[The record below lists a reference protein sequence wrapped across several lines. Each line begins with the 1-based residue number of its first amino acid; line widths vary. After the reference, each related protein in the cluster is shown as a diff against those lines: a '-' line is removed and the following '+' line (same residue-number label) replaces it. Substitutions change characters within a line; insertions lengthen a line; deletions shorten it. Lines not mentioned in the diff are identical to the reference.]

1 MKCKNTIAMVLAGAM
16 LLPSNAFAADLSQYK
31 DFPNDWSAKS
41 LEQAID
47 NGLLNG
53 SNGMIDAKGLLTR
66 AQMAAIVSRSFGA
79 AKTASL
85 DDYRDV
91 LPSAWY
97 YSDMAKAVKM
107 GAFQGAN
114 GLLNPDATITR
125 EEAFTVLARA
135 FALEGGGSA
144 TLKDFV
150 DGGTVS
156 SWASE
161 SVAALVAGGY
171 VNGANGMLNLKN
183 NITRAEFAKVI
194 TGMAASYVGAEGVS
208 SKTVEG
214 NVIVRESG
222 ASLSGMTI
230 NGDLIIADSADKVS
244 LDNVKVTGRIVI
256 RGGADAVGIKNTTAG
271 KGVLVSS
278 PNGAAAISVSGGS
291 VGTVTAK
298 SDLSLS
304 GSVSNVAVTD
314 KATLTVE
321 KNASVG
327 TVTVSAA
334 GSKVTGDGKVTNVQA
349 NANNVTVTSK
359 GAKVTAGSGVSGVK
373 AGDKAVESGKSET
386 VGTASSSGGSSSGGG
401 SSSSRSD
408 YSYVL
413 MNIPYGEFYKAELN
427 ENAAAVDA
435 VSSATKNKTRIGT
448 LAGGSYHVN
457 PDGSDITGVTYPVR
471 VKTSDLSGLKKVTD
485 SDSVSITVNKK
496 GKDETSTYT
505 GKEALFESASYSY
518 YALSSTPSYYKE
530 ATLTDGKWSFGKAT
544 GAASEDTATIAK
556 FKTSG
561 HHADYEMKVE
571 SDKITKGQKVYA
583 VVVTDT
589 DGNSYGL
596 RHVAEIWHAI
606 ELGFNADSP
615 IAGKTIKTITYYT
628 DDGVIELNL
637 NEALYV
643 PAQAATAKVAEADF
657 SAGET
662 AVTLSKDLPSDFD
675 AKYSVTVA
683 DKESDFFRYEN
694 GKITWDKNGEAPS
707 GTYQLT
713 ITDQGGKYA
722 PITAQINLN
731 VYAYAAVPYDE
742 YWKSE
747 GVYLSGSDWKAS
759 SDEVDRDDNKG
770 HQEHDK
776 GAFDAVSRATTN
788 HGLHRGSFQQSVVVH
803 GTKDGETYDYHPLAW
818 NDGNNFV
825 DADGNTYNRNEIGIT
840 SYDITGIK
848 YVPVKVSA
856 SDFADFST
864 KYTVTKNGKT
874 LQGGY
879 SEQNLSAYT
888 AVAAVDKDTNGLKE
902 VTKKGDSFSFGAR
915 KTGSGSGIQGE
926 ELKTANEGIHAAAKE
941 YSGNFGEM
949 LRVDLDNTKDG
960 TKYYGDLGSH
970 MQTVVWKYYGSGN
983 EVLATYGTKFAADDW
998 MHKSMGI
1005 QLGLTD
1011 SLRAKLPE
1019 GTDGTG
1025 KWTITVY
1032 ALGYSDTTYTVNVT
1046 ADNLPQ
1052 KVDAMTDEQKT
1063 QLTALKDAAKEL
1075 LDNKSADEYKS
1086 VAEAQWAAL
1095 TEHYN
1100 EAVTM
1105 LAKADAT
1112 SAEAEELLG
1121 ELPGL
1126 IAPIKLAPVTETYT
1140 ALFPVLNDKKYDD
1153 YWLEQVAQ
1161 KMGKSKTDDTVKKT
1175 TDYLKNVCSGKIYGE
1190 EAEKQY
1196 NKSDMFQFDC
1206 EFINGVDTIQ
1216 FDGNTIKGTQDG
1228 KDVFSHQYNYIG
1240 EVTVGEGDMSF
1251 TGDLYKT
1258 NDKDAGEFTYFI
1270 MRDDTPDTTQHI
1282 EFRYGSDLE
1291 ALKGYVT
1298 GKYAY
1303 WLAAGIPVNSEDDF
1317 VKKCIK
1323 LFVDEN
1329 VEEQEATDAPE
1340 VSKMELTKDMFDTY
1354 YLMSFDGTDLTA
1366 LDAYLN
1372 KITEITINDTVCS
1385 YFSGYT
1391 LQVGTNG
1398 KDTIKFKES
1407 NFTADG
1413 TYNIVIKAE
1422 GYKDLTYTYTKG
1434 NGGNTEPD
1442 TPVTETKHITG
1453 TISPED
1459 DNTDGIEEAY
1469 DFSFDIKLQDGTIL
1483 EIFNDTTNAGG
1494 NDTYWKK
1501 ATTKGN
1507 PKKNQAGMFTQLLNK
1522 KASDINEYDTV
1533 SGATVSSNAIKNAVK
1548 AALGAND

>member
-16 LLPSNAFAADLSQYK
+16 LLPSNAFAADLSQYR

-47 NGLLNG
+47 DGLLNG

-66 AQMAAIVSRSFGA
+66 AQMAAIVSRAFGA

-97 YSDMAKAVKM
+97 YSDMGKAVKM

-114 GLLNPDATITR
+114 GLLNPDAPITR

-208 SKTVEG
+208 GKTVEG
-214 NVIVRESG
+214 NMVVRESG

-256 RGGADAVGIKNTTAG
+256 RGGADAVSIKNTTAG

-583 VVVTDT
+583 VVLTDT
-589 DGNSYGL
+589 DGNTYGL
-596 RHVAEIWHAI
+596 HHVTEIWRAT
-606 ELGFNADSP
+606 ELGFESDS
-615 IAGKTIKTITYYT
+615 ALVGKTISAVTYYT
-628 DDGVIELNL
+628 DDGVIKLKLAEKLYVPHIAKDAKAEVAKFDADAKETTLTLSGFPEDFAQNVKVPDGMSYADGKIKFGSAL
-637 NEALYV
+637 PGSYTVTVSDAKGKYADVTASFTVSTSKAAAKYDASSVALKKADSAEDADFTNFLKNITSVKVGDKKYAATDKDAVTIIKRDGAIDEDAKSNNEALFADGKEKTLTV
-643 PAQAATAKVAEADF
+643 SAAGYPDLTF
-657 SAGET
+657 SYT
-662 AVTLSKDLPSDFD
+662 P
-675 AKYSVTVA
+675 
-683 DKESDFFRYEN
+683 
-694 GKITWDKNGEAPS
+694 
-707 GTYQLT
+707 TYT
-713 ITDQGGKYA
+713 
-722 PITAQINLN
+722 
-731 VYAYAAVPYDE
+731 YAYAAVPYDE
-742 YWKSE
+742 YWQSE
-747 GVYLSGSDWKAS
+747 GVYL
-759 SDEVDRDDNKG
+759 NKG
-770 HQEHDK
+770 SEWDAGFDARDGHNEYDK

-788 HGLHRGSFQQSVVVH
+788 HGLHRGSFQQSVVIH
-803 GTKDGETYDYHPLAW
+803 TADKDYYPVAW
-818 NDGNNFV
+818 TDGDNFV
-825 DADGNTYNRNEIGIT
+825 DADGKTYNKKEIGIT
-840 SYDITGIK
+840 SYNITGIK
-848 YVPVKVSA
+848 YVPVKVSS
-856 SDFADFST
+856 SDFADFC
-864 KYTVTKNGKT
+864 KQYTVTKNGET

-879 SEQNLSAYT
+879 SEFNLNAYT

-902 VTKKGDSFSFGAR
+902 VTLGSNGYTFGAR
-915 KTGSGSGIQGE
+915 QTGEGSGIKGE
-926 ELKTANEGIHAAAKE
+926 ALKTADKAITAAAKE

-949 LRVDLDNTKDG
+949 LRVDLNNN
-960 TKYYGDLGSH
+960 YGDLGGH
-970 MQTVVWKYYGSGN
+970 MQTVVWKYYGTDEKN
-983 EVLATYGTKFAADDW
+983 TTPLATYGTKFAADNW
-998 MHKSMGI
+998 MHKTMGI

-1011 SLRAKLPE
+1011 SLRAKLPD
-1019 GTDGTG
+1019 GKDGTG

-1032 ALGYSDTTYTVNVT
+1032 ALGYSDTTYTVNV
-1046 ADNLPQ
+1046 AAENLPKKVELMTEKQ
-1052 KVDAMTDEQKT
+1052 KEQLESLRDQAKK
-1063 QLTALKDAAKEL
+1063 LLDAAADQNNLTPKEAELKKHYDEIVAL
-1075 LDNKSADEYKS
+1075 LAKSGANS
-1086 VAEAQWAAL
+1086 VEAQ
-1095 TEHYN
+1095 
-1100 EAVTM
+1100 
-1105 LAKADAT
+1105 
-1112 SAEAEELLG
+1112 ELID
-1121 ELPGL
+1121 EVPKL
-1126 IAPIKLAPVTETYT
+1126 I
-1140 ALFPVLNDKKYDD
+1140 
-1153 YWLEQVAQ
+1153 
-1161 KMGKSKTDDTVKKT
+1161 
-1175 TDYLKNVCSGKIYGE
+1175 
-1190 EAEKQY
+1190 
-1196 NKSDMFQFDC
+1196 
-1206 EFINGVDTIQ
+1206 
-1216 FDGNTIKGTQDG
+1216 
-1228 KDVFSHQYNYIG
+1228 KDVEDARKQP
-1240 EVTVGEGDMSF
+1240 T
-1251 TGDLYKT
+1251 KP
-1258 NDKDAGEFTYFI
+1258 DKPT
-1270 MRDDTPDTTQHI
+1270 
-1282 EFRYGSDLE
+1282 
-1291 ALKGYVT
+1291 
-1298 GKYAY
+1298 
-1303 WLAAGIPVNSEDDF
+1303 
-1317 VKKCIK
+1317 
-1323 LFVDEN
+1323 
-1329 VEEQEATDAPE
+1329 
-1340 VSKMELTKDMFDTY
+1340 
-1354 YLMSFDGTDLTA
+1354 
-1366 LDAYLN
+1366 
-1372 KITEITINDTVCS
+1372 
-1385 YFSGYT
+1385 
-1391 LQVGTNG
+1391 
-1398 KDTIKFKES
+1398 
-1407 NFTADG
+1407 
-1413 TYNIVIKAE
+1413 
-1422 GYKDLTYTYTKG
+1422 
-1434 NGGNTEPD
+1434 
-1442 TPVTETKHITG
+1442 TETKTITG
-1453 TISPED
+1453 KITPKD
-1459 DNTDGIEEAY
+1459 DDDGNIDEGY
-1469 DFSFDIKLQDGTIL
+1469 NFSFDVTLQDGTI
-1483 EIFNDTTNAGG
+1483 INISNDTTDAGG
-1494 NDTYWKK
+1494 NKKYWKW
-1501 ATTKGN
+1501 ATTEGHKGIT
-1507 PKKNQAGMFTQLLNK
+1507 GLFTSLLNK
-1522 KASDINEYDTV
+1522 TASEIGNVDAVT
-1533 SGATVSSNAIKNAVK
+1533 GATVSSNAIKTAVK
-1548 AALGAND
+1548 NALSND

>member
-16 LLPSNAFAADLSQYK
+16 LLPSNAFAADLSQYR

-47 NGLLNG
+47 DGLLNG

-66 AQMAAIVSRSFGA
+66 AQMAAIVSRAFGA

-97 YSDMAKAVKM
+97 YSDMGKAVKM

-114 GLLNPDATITR
+114 GLLNPDAPITR

-208 SKTVEG
+208 GKTVEG
-214 NVIVRESG
+214 NMVVRESG

-256 RGGADAVGIKNTTAG
+256 RGGADAVSIKNTTAG

-583 VVVTDT
+583 VVLTDT
-589 DGNSYGL
+589 DGNTYGL
-596 RHVAEIWHAI
+596 HHVTEIWRAT
-606 ELGFNADSP
+606 ELGFESDS
-615 IAGKTIKTITYYT
+615 ALVGKTISAVTYYT
-628 DDGVIELNL
+628 DDGVIKLKLAEKLYVPHIAKDAKAEVAKFDADAKETTLTLSGFPEDFAQNVKVL
-637 NEALYV
+637 DGMSYADGKIKFGSALPGSYTVTVSDAKGKYADVTASFTVSTSKAAAKYDASSVALKKADSAEDADFTNFLKNITSVKVGDKKYAATDKDAVTIIKKDGAIDEDAKSNNEALFADGKEKTLTV
-643 PAQAATAKVAEADF
+643 SAAGYPDLTF
-657 SAGET
+657 SYT
-662 AVTLSKDLPSDFD
+662 P
-675 AKYSVTVA
+675 
-683 DKESDFFRYEN
+683 
-694 GKITWDKNGEAPS
+694 
-707 GTYQLT
+707 TYT
-713 ITDQGGKYA
+713 
-722 PITAQINLN
+722 
-731 VYAYAAVPYDE
+731 YAYAAVPYDE
-742 YWKSE
+742 YWQSE
-747 GVYLSGSDWKAS
+747 GVYL
-759 SDEVDRDDNKG
+759 NKG
-770 HQEHDK
+770 SEWDAGFDARDGHNEYDK

-788 HGLHRGSFQQSVVVH
+788 HGLHRGSFQQSVVIH
-803 GTKDGETYDYHPLAW
+803 TADKDYYPVAW
-818 NDGNNFV
+818 TDGDNFV
-825 DADGNTYNRNEIGIT
+825 DADGKTYNKKEIGIT
-840 SYDITGIK
+840 SYNITGIK
-848 YVPVKVSA
+848 YVPVKVSS
-856 SDFADFST
+856 SDFADFC
-864 KYTVTKNGKT
+864 KQYTVTKNGET

-879 SEQNLSAYT
+879 SEFNLNAYT

-902 VTKKGDSFSFGAR
+902 VTLGSNGYTFGAR
-915 KTGSGSGIQGE
+915 QTGEGSGIKGE
-926 ELKTANEGIHAAAKE
+926 ALKTADKAITAAAKE

-949 LRVDLDNTKDG
+949 LRVDLNNN
-960 TKYYGDLGSH
+960 YGDLGGH
-970 MQTVVWKYYGSGN
+970 MQTVVWKYYGTDEKN
-983 EVLATYGTKFAADDW
+983 TTPLATYGTKFAADNW
-998 MHKSMGI
+998 MHKTMGI

-1011 SLRAKLPE
+1011 SLRAKLPD
-1019 GTDGTG
+1019 GKDGTG

-1032 ALGYSDTTYTVNVT
+1032 ALGYSDTTYTVNV
-1046 ADNLPQ
+1046 AAENLPKKVELMTEKQ
-1052 KVDAMTDEQKT
+1052 KEQLESLRDQAKK
-1063 QLTALKDAAKEL
+1063 LLDAAADQNNLTPKEAELKKHYDEIVAL
-1075 LDNKSADEYKS
+1075 LAKSGANS
-1086 VAEAQWAAL
+1086 VEAQ
-1095 TEHYN
+1095 
-1100 EAVTM
+1100 
-1105 LAKADAT
+1105 
-1112 SAEAEELLG
+1112 ELID
-1121 ELPGL
+1121 EVPKL
-1126 IAPIKLAPVTETYT
+1126 I
-1140 ALFPVLNDKKYDD
+1140 
-1153 YWLEQVAQ
+1153 
-1161 KMGKSKTDDTVKKT
+1161 
-1175 TDYLKNVCSGKIYGE
+1175 
-1190 EAEKQY
+1190 
-1196 NKSDMFQFDC
+1196 
-1206 EFINGVDTIQ
+1206 
-1216 FDGNTIKGTQDG
+1216 
-1228 KDVFSHQYNYIG
+1228 KDVEDARKQP
-1240 EVTVGEGDMSF
+1240 T
-1251 TGDLYKT
+1251 KP
-1258 NDKDAGEFTYFI
+1258 DKPT
-1270 MRDDTPDTTQHI
+1270 
-1282 EFRYGSDLE
+1282 
-1291 ALKGYVT
+1291 
-1298 GKYAY
+1298 
-1303 WLAAGIPVNSEDDF
+1303 
-1317 VKKCIK
+1317 
-1323 LFVDEN
+1323 
-1329 VEEQEATDAPE
+1329 
-1340 VSKMELTKDMFDTY
+1340 
-1354 YLMSFDGTDLTA
+1354 
-1366 LDAYLN
+1366 
-1372 KITEITINDTVCS
+1372 
-1385 YFSGYT
+1385 
-1391 LQVGTNG
+1391 
-1398 KDTIKFKES
+1398 
-1407 NFTADG
+1407 
-1413 TYNIVIKAE
+1413 
-1422 GYKDLTYTYTKG
+1422 
-1434 NGGNTEPD
+1434 
-1442 TPVTETKHITG
+1442 TETKTITG
-1453 TISPED
+1453 KITPKD
-1459 DNTDGIEEAY
+1459 DDDGNIDEGY
-1469 DFSFDIKLQDGTIL
+1469 NFSFDVTLQDGTI
-1483 EIFNDTTNAGG
+1483 INISNDTTDAGG
-1494 NDTYWKK
+1494 NKKYWKW
-1501 ATTKGN
+1501 ATTEGHKGIT
-1507 PKKNQAGMFTQLLNK
+1507 GLFTSLLNK
-1522 KASDINEYDTV
+1522 TASEIGNVDAVT
-1533 SGATVSSNAIKNAVK
+1533 GATVSSNAIKTAVK
-1548 AALGAND
+1548 NALSND

>member
-16 LLPSNAFAADLSQYK
+16 LLPSNAFAADLSQYR

-47 NGLLNG
+47 DGLLNG

-66 AQMAAIVSRSFGA
+66 AQMAAIVSRAFGA

-97 YSDMAKAVKM
+97 YSDMGKAVKM

-114 GLLNPDATITR
+114 GLLNPDAPITR

-208 SKTVEG
+208 GKTVEG
-214 NVIVRESG
+214 NMVVRESG

-256 RGGADAVGIKNTTAG
+256 RGGADAVSIKNTTAG

-583 VVVTDT
+583 VVLTDT
-589 DGNSYGL
+589 DGNTYGL
-596 RHVAEIWHAI
+596 HHVTEIWRAT
-606 ELGFNADSP
+606 ELGFESDS
-615 IAGKTIKTITYYT
+615 ALVGKTISAVTYYT
-628 DDGVIELNL
+628 DDGVIKLKLAEKLYVPHIAKDAKAEVAKFDADAKETTLTLSGFPEDFAQNVKVPDGMSYADGKIKFGSAL
-637 NEALYV
+637 PGSYTVTVSDAKGKYADVTASFTVSTSKAAAKYDASSVALKKADSAEDADFTNFLKNITSVKVGDKKYAATDKDAVTIIKKDGAIDEDAKSNNEALFADGKEKTLTV
-643 PAQAATAKVAEADF
+643 SAAGYPDLTF
-657 SAGET
+657 SYT
-662 AVTLSKDLPSDFD
+662 P
-675 AKYSVTVA
+675 
-683 DKESDFFRYEN
+683 
-694 GKITWDKNGEAPS
+694 
-707 GTYQLT
+707 TYT
-713 ITDQGGKYA
+713 
-722 PITAQINLN
+722 
-731 VYAYAAVPYDE
+731 YAYAAVPYDE
-742 YWKSE
+742 YWQSE
-747 GVYLSGSDWKAS
+747 GVYL
-759 SDEVDRDDNKG
+759 NKG
-770 HQEHDK
+770 SEWDAGFDARDGHNEYDK

-788 HGLHRGSFQQSVVVH
+788 HGLHRGSFQQSVVIH
-803 GTKDGETYDYHPLAW
+803 TADKDYYPVAW
-818 NDGNNFV
+818 TDGDNFV
-825 DADGNTYNRNEIGIT
+825 DADGKTYNKKEIGIT
-840 SYDITGIK
+840 SYNITGIK
-848 YVPVKVSA
+848 YVPVKVSS
-856 SDFADFST
+856 SDFADFC
-864 KYTVTKNGKT
+864 KQYTVTKNGET

-879 SEQNLSAYT
+879 SEFNLNAYT

-902 VTKKGDSFSFGAR
+902 VTLGSNGYTFGAR
-915 KTGSGSGIQGE
+915 QTGEGSGIKGE
-926 ELKTANEGIHAAAKE
+926 ALKTADKAITAAAKE

-949 LRVDLDNTKDG
+949 LRVDLNNN
-960 TKYYGDLGSH
+960 YGDLGGH
-970 MQTVVWKYYGSGN
+970 MQTVVWKYYGTDEKN
-983 EVLATYGTKFAADDW
+983 TTPLATNGTKFAADNW
-998 MHKSMGI
+998 MHKTMGI

-1011 SLRAKLPE
+1011 SLRAKLPD
-1019 GTDGTG
+1019 GKDGTG

-1032 ALGYSDTTYTVNVT
+1032 ALGYSDTTYTVNV
-1046 ADNLPQ
+1046 AAENLPKKVELMTEKQ
-1052 KVDAMTDEQKT
+1052 KEQLESLRDQAKK
-1063 QLTALKDAAKEL
+1063 LLDAAADQNNLTPKEAELKKHYDEIVAL
-1075 LDNKSADEYKS
+1075 LAKSGANS
-1086 VAEAQWAAL
+1086 VEAQ
-1095 TEHYN
+1095 
-1100 EAVTM
+1100 
-1105 LAKADAT
+1105 
-1112 SAEAEELLG
+1112 ELID
-1121 ELPGL
+1121 EVPKL
-1126 IAPIKLAPVTETYT
+1126 I
-1140 ALFPVLNDKKYDD
+1140 
-1153 YWLEQVAQ
+1153 
-1161 KMGKSKTDDTVKKT
+1161 
-1175 TDYLKNVCSGKIYGE
+1175 
-1190 EAEKQY
+1190 
-1196 NKSDMFQFDC
+1196 
-1206 EFINGVDTIQ
+1206 
-1216 FDGNTIKGTQDG
+1216 
-1228 KDVFSHQYNYIG
+1228 KDVEDARKQP
-1240 EVTVGEGDMSF
+1240 T
-1251 TGDLYKT
+1251 KP
-1258 NDKDAGEFTYFI
+1258 DKPT
-1270 MRDDTPDTTQHI
+1270 
-1282 EFRYGSDLE
+1282 
-1291 ALKGYVT
+1291 
-1298 GKYAY
+1298 
-1303 WLAAGIPVNSEDDF
+1303 
-1317 VKKCIK
+1317 
-1323 LFVDEN
+1323 
-1329 VEEQEATDAPE
+1329 
-1340 VSKMELTKDMFDTY
+1340 
-1354 YLMSFDGTDLTA
+1354 
-1366 LDAYLN
+1366 
-1372 KITEITINDTVCS
+1372 
-1385 YFSGYT
+1385 
-1391 LQVGTNG
+1391 
-1398 KDTIKFKES
+1398 
-1407 NFTADG
+1407 
-1413 TYNIVIKAE
+1413 
-1422 GYKDLTYTYTKG
+1422 
-1434 NGGNTEPD
+1434 
-1442 TPVTETKHITG
+1442 TETKTITG
-1453 TISPED
+1453 KITPKD
-1459 DNTDGIEEAY
+1459 DDDGNIDEGY
-1469 DFSFDIKLQDGTIL
+1469 NFSFDVTLQDGTI
-1483 EIFNDTTNAGG
+1483 INISNDTTDAGG
-1494 NDTYWKK
+1494 NKKYWKW
-1501 ATTKGN
+1501 ATTEGHKGIT
-1507 PKKNQAGMFTQLLNK
+1507 GLFTSLLNK
-1522 KASDINEYDTV
+1522 TASEIGNVDAVT
-1533 SGATVSSNAIKNAVK
+1533 GATVSSNAIKTAVK
-1548 AALGAND
+1548 NALSND

>member
-16 LLPSNAFAADLSQYK
+16 LLPSNAFAADLSQYR

-47 NGLLNG
+47 DGLLNG

-66 AQMAAIVSRSFGA
+66 AQMAAIVSRAFGA

-97 YSDMAKAVKM
+97 YSDMGKAVKM

-114 GLLNPDATITR
+114 GLLNPDAPITR

-208 SKTVEG
+208 GKTVEG
-214 NVIVRESG
+214 NMVVRESG

-256 RGGADAVGIKNTTAG
+256 RGGADAVSIKNTTAG

-359 GAKVTAGSGVSGVK
+359 GAKVIAGSGVSGVK

-583 VVVTDT
+583 VVLTDT
-589 DGNSYGL
+589 DGNTYGL
-596 RHVAEIWHAI
+596 HHVTEIWRAT
-606 ELGFNADSP
+606 ELGFESDS
-615 IAGKTIKTITYYT
+615 ALVGKTISAVTYYT
-628 DDGVIELNL
+628 DDGVIKLKLAEKLYVPHIAKDAKAEVAKFDADAKETTLTLSGFPEDFAQNVKVPDGMSYADGKIKFGSAL
-637 NEALYV
+637 PGSYTVTVSDAKGKYADVTASFTVSTSKAAAKYDASSVALKKADSAEDADFTNFLKNITSVKVGDKKYAATDKDAVTIIKKDGAIDEDAKSNNEALFADGKEKTLTV
-643 PAQAATAKVAEADF
+643 SAAGYPDLTF
-657 SAGET
+657 SYT
-662 AVTLSKDLPSDFD
+662 P
-675 AKYSVTVA
+675 
-683 DKESDFFRYEN
+683 
-694 GKITWDKNGEAPS
+694 
-707 GTYQLT
+707 TYT
-713 ITDQGGKYA
+713 
-722 PITAQINLN
+722 
-731 VYAYAAVPYDE
+731 YAYAAVPYDE
-742 YWKSE
+742 YWQSE
-747 GVYLSGSDWKAS
+747 GVYL
-759 SDEVDRDDNKG
+759 NKG
-770 HQEHDK
+770 SEWDAGFDARDGHNEYDK

-788 HGLHRGSFQQSVVVH
+788 HGLHRGSFQQSVVIH
-803 GTKDGETYDYHPLAW
+803 TADKDYYPVAW
-818 NDGNNFV
+818 TDGDNFV
-825 DADGNTYNRNEIGIT
+825 DADGKTYNKKEIGIT
-840 SYDITGIK
+840 SYNITGIK
-848 YVPVKVSA
+848 YVPVKVSS
-856 SDFADFST
+856 SDFADFC
-864 KYTVTKNGKT
+864 KQYTVTKNGET

-879 SEQNLSAYT
+879 SEFNLNAYT

-902 VTKKGDSFSFGAR
+902 VTLGSNGYTFGAR
-915 KTGSGSGIQGE
+915 QTGEGSGIKGE
-926 ELKTANEGIHAAAKE
+926 ALKTADKAITAAAKE

-949 LRVDLDNTKDG
+949 LRVDLNNN
-960 TKYYGDLGSH
+960 YGDLGGH
-970 MQTVVWKYYGSGN
+970 MQTVVWKYYGTDEKN
-983 EVLATYGTKFAADDW
+983 TTPLATYGTKFAADNW
-998 MHKSMGI
+998 MHKTMGI

-1011 SLRAKLPE
+1011 SLRAKLPD
-1019 GTDGTG
+1019 GKDGTG

-1032 ALGYSDTTYTVNVT
+1032 ALGYSDTTYTVNV
-1046 ADNLPQ
+1046 AAENLPKKVELMTEKQ
-1052 KVDAMTDEQKT
+1052 KEQLESLRDQAKK
-1063 QLTALKDAAKEL
+1063 LLDAAADQNNLTPKEAELKKHYDEIVAL
-1075 LDNKSADEYKS
+1075 LAKSGANS
-1086 VAEAQWAAL
+1086 VEAQ
-1095 TEHYN
+1095 
-1100 EAVTM
+1100 
-1105 LAKADAT
+1105 
-1112 SAEAEELLG
+1112 ELID
-1121 ELPGL
+1121 EVPKL
-1126 IAPIKLAPVTETYT
+1126 I
-1140 ALFPVLNDKKYDD
+1140 
-1153 YWLEQVAQ
+1153 
-1161 KMGKSKTDDTVKKT
+1161 
-1175 TDYLKNVCSGKIYGE
+1175 
-1190 EAEKQY
+1190 
-1196 NKSDMFQFDC
+1196 
-1206 EFINGVDTIQ
+1206 
-1216 FDGNTIKGTQDG
+1216 
-1228 KDVFSHQYNYIG
+1228 KDVEDARKQP
-1240 EVTVGEGDMSF
+1240 T
-1251 TGDLYKT
+1251 KP
-1258 NDKDAGEFTYFI
+1258 DKPT
-1270 MRDDTPDTTQHI
+1270 
-1282 EFRYGSDLE
+1282 
-1291 ALKGYVT
+1291 
-1298 GKYAY
+1298 
-1303 WLAAGIPVNSEDDF
+1303 
-1317 VKKCIK
+1317 
-1323 LFVDEN
+1323 
-1329 VEEQEATDAPE
+1329 
-1340 VSKMELTKDMFDTY
+1340 
-1354 YLMSFDGTDLTA
+1354 
-1366 LDAYLN
+1366 
-1372 KITEITINDTVCS
+1372 
-1385 YFSGYT
+1385 
-1391 LQVGTNG
+1391 
-1398 KDTIKFKES
+1398 
-1407 NFTADG
+1407 
-1413 TYNIVIKAE
+1413 
-1422 GYKDLTYTYTKG
+1422 
-1434 NGGNTEPD
+1434 
-1442 TPVTETKHITG
+1442 TETKTITG
-1453 TISPED
+1453 KITPKD
-1459 DNTDGIEEAY
+1459 DDDGNIDEGY
-1469 DFSFDIKLQDGTIL
+1469 NFSFDVTLQDGTI
-1483 EIFNDTTNAGG
+1483 INISNDTTDAGG
-1494 NDTYWKK
+1494 NKKYWKW
-1501 ATTKGN
+1501 ATTEGHKGIT
-1507 PKKNQAGMFTQLLNK
+1507 GLFTSLLNK
-1522 KASDINEYDTV
+1522 TASEIGNVDAVT
-1533 SGATVSSNAIKNAVK
+1533 GATVSSNAIKTAVK
-1548 AALGAND
+1548 NALSND

>member
-97 YSDMAKAVKM
+97 YSDMGKAVKM

-114 GLLNPDATITR
+114 GLLNPDAPITR

-208 SKTVEG
+208 GKTVEG
-214 NVIVRESG
+214 NMVVRESG

-256 RGGADAVGIKNTTAG
+256 RGGADTVGIKNTTTG

-435 VSSATKNKTRIGT
+435 VSSATKNKTRNGS

-485 SDSVSITVNKK
+485 SDSVSITVKK
-496 GKDETSTYT
+496 SGKDETSTYT
-505 GKEALFESASYSY
+505 GREALFESASYSY

-583 VVVTDT
+583 VVLTDT
-589 DGNSYGL
+589 DGNTYGL
-596 RHVAEIWHAI
+596 HHVTEIWRAT
-606 ELGFNADSP
+606 ELGFESDS
-615 IAGKTIKTITYYT
+615 ALVGKTISAVTYYT
-628 DDGVIELNL
+628 DDGVIKLKLAEKLYVPHIAKDAKAEVAKFDADAKETTLTLSGFPEDFAQNVKVPDGMSYADGKIKFGSAL
-637 NEALYV
+637 PGSYTVTVSDAKGKYADVTASFTVSTSKAAAKYDASSVALKKADSAEDADFTNFLKNITSVKVGDKKYAATDKDAVTIIKKDGAIDEDAKSNNEALFADGKEKTLTV
-643 PAQAATAKVAEADF
+643 SAAGYPDLTF
-657 SAGET
+657 SYT
-662 AVTLSKDLPSDFD
+662 P
-675 AKYSVTVA
+675 
-683 DKESDFFRYEN
+683 
-694 GKITWDKNGEAPS
+694 
-707 GTYQLT
+707 TYT
-713 ITDQGGKYA
+713 
-722 PITAQINLN
+722 
-731 VYAYAAVPYDE
+731 YAYAAVPYDE
-742 YWKSE
+742 YWQSE
-747 GVYLSGSDWKAS
+747 GVYL
-759 SDEVDRDDNKG
+759 NKG
-770 HQEHDK
+770 SEWDAGFDARDGHNEYDK

-788 HGLHRGSFQQSVVVH
+788 HGLHRGSFQQSVVIH
-803 GTKDGETYDYHPLAW
+803 TADKDYYPVAW
-818 NDGNNFV
+818 TDGDNFV
-825 DADGNTYNRNEIGIT
+825 DADGKTYNKKEIGIT
-840 SYDITGIK
+840 SYNITGIK
-848 YVPVKVSA
+848 YVPVKVSS
-856 SDFADFST
+856 SDFADFC
-864 KYTVTKNGKT
+864 KQYTVTKNGET

-879 SEQNLSAYT
+879 SEFNLNAYT
-888 AVAAVDKDTNGLKE
+888 AVATVDKDTNGLKE
-902 VTKKGDSFSFGAR
+902 VTLGSNGYTFGAR
-915 KTGSGSGIQGE
+915 QTGEGSGIKGE
-926 ELKTANEGIHAAAKE
+926 ALKTADKAITAAAKE

-949 LRVDLDNTKDG
+949 LRVDLNNN
-960 TKYYGDLGSH
+960 YGDLGGH
-970 MQTVVWKYYGSGN
+970 MQTVVWKYYGTDEKN
-983 EVLATYGTKFAADDW
+983 TTPLATYGTKFAADNW
-998 MHKSMGI
+998 MHKTMGI

-1011 SLRAKLPE
+1011 SLRAKLPD
-1019 GTDGTG
+1019 GKDGTG

-1032 ALGYSDTTYTVNVT
+1032 ALGYSDTTYTVNV
-1046 ADNLPQ
+1046 AAENLPKKVELMTEKQ
-1052 KVDAMTDEQKT
+1052 KEQLESLRDQAKK
-1063 QLTALKDAAKEL
+1063 LLDAAADQNNLTPKEAELKKHYDEIVAL
-1075 LDNKSADEYKS
+1075 LAKSGANS
-1086 VAEAQWAAL
+1086 VEAQ
-1095 TEHYN
+1095 
-1100 EAVTM
+1100 
-1105 LAKADAT
+1105 
-1112 SAEAEELLG
+1112 ELID
-1121 ELPGL
+1121 EVPKL
-1126 IAPIKLAPVTETYT
+1126 I
-1140 ALFPVLNDKKYDD
+1140 
-1153 YWLEQVAQ
+1153 
-1161 KMGKSKTDDTVKKT
+1161 
-1175 TDYLKNVCSGKIYGE
+1175 
-1190 EAEKQY
+1190 
-1196 NKSDMFQFDC
+1196 
-1206 EFINGVDTIQ
+1206 
-1216 FDGNTIKGTQDG
+1216 
-1228 KDVFSHQYNYIG
+1228 KDVEDARKQP
-1240 EVTVGEGDMSF
+1240 T
-1251 TGDLYKT
+1251 KP
-1258 NDKDAGEFTYFI
+1258 DKPT
-1270 MRDDTPDTTQHI
+1270 
-1282 EFRYGSDLE
+1282 
-1291 ALKGYVT
+1291 
-1298 GKYAY
+1298 
-1303 WLAAGIPVNSEDDF
+1303 
-1317 VKKCIK
+1317 
-1323 LFVDEN
+1323 
-1329 VEEQEATDAPE
+1329 
-1340 VSKMELTKDMFDTY
+1340 
-1354 YLMSFDGTDLTA
+1354 
-1366 LDAYLN
+1366 
-1372 KITEITINDTVCS
+1372 
-1385 YFSGYT
+1385 
-1391 LQVGTNG
+1391 
-1398 KDTIKFKES
+1398 
-1407 NFTADG
+1407 
-1413 TYNIVIKAE
+1413 
-1422 GYKDLTYTYTKG
+1422 
-1434 NGGNTEPD
+1434 
-1442 TPVTETKHITG
+1442 TETKTITG
-1453 TISPED
+1453 KITPKD
-1459 DNTDGIEEAY
+1459 DDDGNIDEGY
-1469 DFSFDIKLQDGTIL
+1469 NFSFDVTLQDGTI
-1483 EIFNDTTNAGG
+1483 INISNDTTDAGG
-1494 NDTYWKK
+1494 NKKYWKW
-1501 ATTKGN
+1501 ATTEGHKGIT
-1507 PKKNQAGMFTQLLNK
+1507 GLFTSLLNK
-1522 KASDINEYDTV
+1522 TASEIGNVDAVT
-1533 SGATVSSNAIKNAVK
+1533 GATVSSNAIKTAVK
-1548 AALGAND
+1548 NALSND

>member
-47 NGLLNG
+47 DGLLNG

-97 YSDMAKAVKM
+97 YSDMGKAVKM

-114 GLLNPDATITR
+114 GLLNPDAPITR

-208 SKTVEG
+208 GKTVEG

-256 RGGADAVGIKNTTAG
+256 RGGADAVSIKDTTAG

-373 AGDKAVESGKSET
+373 AGDKTVEAGKTET
-386 VGTASSSGGSSSGGG
+386 VGSTSTSSGGSSSGGG

-413 MNIPYGEFYKAELN
+413 MNIPYDEFYKAELN

-485 SDSVSITVNKK
+485 SDSVSITVKK
-496 GKDETSTYT
+496 SGKDETSTYT
-505 GKEALFESASYSY
+505 GREALFESASYSY

-530 ATLTDGKWSFGKAT
+530 ATLTNGKWSFGKAT

-556 FKTSG
+556 FKTPG
-561 HHADYEMKVE
+561 HHADYEIKVE
-571 SDKITKGQKVYA
+571 SDKIEKGQKVYA
-583 VVVTDT
+583 VVLTDT

-596 RHVAEIWHAI
+596 RHVVEIWRAT
-606 ELGFNADSP
+606 ELGFEADSP
-615 IAGKTIKTITYYT
+615 IVGKTIKTITYYT
-628 DDGVIELNL
+628 DNGVIKLNL
-637 NEALYV
+637 
-643 PAQAATAKVAEADF
+643 AQEQYIPYIASDAKVTVA
-657 SAGET
+657 SASVNASKT
-662 AVTLSKDLPSDFD
+662 TVTLSGFPNDFEKNVEVPEGMTYSDGALTWTDAQPGSYTVTVSD
-675 AKYSVTVA
+675 AKNKYAPVSTTFVLSTDTAVAGYNDTNKSLVKATDASDTAFANYLKNITSVKIGETTYNVSGKDA
-683 DKESDFFRYEN
+683 VKIIKDDGSIDEN
-694 GKITWDKNGEAPS
+694 VKVNGEALFADGQKRTLVISATGYPALS
-707 GTYQLT
+707 VEYTPTYT
-713 ITDQGGKYA
+713 
-722 PITAQINLN
+722 
-731 VYAYAAVPYDE
+731 YAYAAVPYDE
-742 YWKSE
+742 YWQSE
-747 GVYLSGSDWKAS
+747 GVTLSGSDLKAS
-759 SDEVDRDDNKG
+759 SDVADRTQTSKDG
-770 HQEHDK
+770 TVIEEHDK

-803 GTKDGETYDYHPLAW
+803 TADNKDYHPVSWKDA
-818 NDGNNFV
+818 DNFV
-825 DADGNTYNRNEIGIT
+825 DADGKTYNKKEIGIT

-848 YVPVKVSA
+848 YVPVKVSS
-856 SDFADFST
+856 SDFVDFC
-864 KYTVTKNGKT
+864 KNYTVTQNGET
-874 LQGGY
+874 MQGGY
-879 SEQNLSAYT
+879 GEVNLSAYT
-888 AVAAVDKDTNGLKE
+888 AVAAVDSTTNGLKE
-902 VTKKGDSFSFGAR
+902 VTKNGSTFSFAAR
-915 KTGSGSGIQGE
+915 QTGSGSGIKGE
-926 ELKTANEGIHAAAKE
+926 KLKNADEAITAAPKE

-949 LRVDLDNTKDG
+949 LRVDLNNN
-960 TKYYGDLGSH
+960 YGDLGGH
-970 MQTVVWKYYGSGN
+970 MQTVVWKYYGTDESN
-983 EVLATYGTKFAADDW
+983 TTPLATYGTKFAADNW

-1011 SLRAKLPE
+1011 SLRFKLPD
-1019 GTDGTG
+1019 GKDGTG

-1032 ALGYSDTTYTVNVT
+1032 ALGYSDTTYTVNIT
-1046 ADNLPQ
+1046 DANLPQ
-1052 KVDAMTDEQKT
+1052 KVEPMTEAQKKK
-1063 QLTALKDAAKEL
+1063 LTELAARAKTY
-1075 LDNKSADEYKS
+1075 LDNKSTKYPSDVTME
-1086 VAEAQWAAL
+1086 VLQ
-1095 TEHYN
+1095 EHYN
-1100 EAVTM
+1100 EAN
-1105 LAKADAT
+1105 
-1112 SAEAEELLG
+1112 
-1121 ELPGL
+1121 GL
-1126 IAPIKLAPVTETYT
+1126 ISAT
-1140 ALFPVLNDKKYDD
+1140 
-1153 YWLEQVAQ
+1153 
-1161 KMGKSKTDDTVKKT
+1161 
-1175 TDYLKNVCSGKIYGE
+1175 
-1190 EAEKQY
+1190 
-1196 NKSDMFQFDC
+1196 
-1206 EFINGVDTIQ
+1206 
-1216 FDGNTIKGTQDG
+1216 
-1228 KDVFSHQYNYIG
+1228 
-1240 EVTVGEGDMSF
+1240 
-1251 TGDLYKT
+1251 
-1258 NDKDAGEFTYFI
+1258 
-1270 MRDDTPDTTQHI
+1270 DTT
-1282 EFRYGSDLE
+1282 EAAAADLI
-1291 ALKGYVT
+1291 T
-1298 GKYAY
+1298 
-1303 WLAAGIPVNSEDDF
+1303 
-1317 VKKCIK
+1317 
-1323 LFVDEN
+1323 
-1329 VEEQEATDAPE
+1329 
-1340 VSKMELTKDMFDTY
+1340 ELTG
-1354 YLMSFDGTDLTA
+1354 YLDKM
-1366 LDAYLN
+1366 DA
-1372 KITEITINDTVCS
+1372 
-1385 YFSGYT
+1385 
-1391 LQVGTNG
+1391 
-1398 KDTIKFKES
+1398 
-1407 NFTADG
+1407 A
-1413 TYNIVIKAE
+1413 
-1422 GYKDLTYTYTKG
+1422 
-1434 NGGNTEPD
+1434 NTPSEPD
-1442 TPVTETKHITG
+1442 QPTTETKTATLAIIRDQEMAGSHKKYNGEDYNITV
-1453 TISPED
+1453 TVTLS
-1459 DNTDGIEEAY
+1459 DGIITDVSATSTAQ
-1469 DFSFDIKLQDGTIL
+1469 DDDIDYFGRLT
-1483 EIFNDTTNAGG
+1483 DTFYNAFK
-1494 NDTYWKK
+1494 NITATDTASIDAIDAVSK
-1501 ATTKGN
+1501 ATY
-1507 PKKNQAGMFTQLLNK
+1507 
-1522 KASDINEYDTV
+1522 S
-1533 SGATVSSNAIKNAVK
+1533 SATVKQAVKNALSK
-1548 AALGAND
+1548 

>member
-16 LLPSNAFAADLSQYK
+16 LLPSNAFAADLSQYR

-47 NGLLNG
+47 DGLLNG

-66 AQMAAIVSRSFGA
+66 AQMAAIVSRAFGA

-97 YSDMAKAVKM
+97 YSDMGKAVKM

-114 GLLNPDATITR
+114 GLLNPDAPITR

-194 TGMAASYVGAEGVS
+194 TDMAASYVGAEGVS
-208 SKTVEG
+208 GKTVEG
-214 NVIVRESG
+214 NMVVRESG

-256 RGGADAVGIKNTTAG
+256 RGGADAVSIKNTTAG

-583 VVVTDT
+583 VVLTDT
-589 DGNSYGL
+589 DGNTYGL
-596 RHVAEIWHAI
+596 HHVTEIWRAT
-606 ELGFNADSP
+606 ELGFESDS
-615 IAGKTIKTITYYT
+615 ALVGKTISAVTYYT
-628 DDGVIELNL
+628 DDGVIKLKLAEKLYVPHIAKDAKAEVAKFDADAKETTLTLSGFPEDFAQNVKVPDGMSYADGKIKFGSAL
-637 NEALYV
+637 PGSYTVTVSDAKGKYADVTASFTVSTSKAAAKYDASSVALKKADSAEDADFTNFLKNITSVKVGDKKYAATDKDAVTIIKKDGAIDEDAKSNNEALFADGKEKTLTV
-643 PAQAATAKVAEADF
+643 SAAGYPDLTF
-657 SAGET
+657 SYT
-662 AVTLSKDLPSDFD
+662 P
-675 AKYSVTVA
+675 
-683 DKESDFFRYEN
+683 
-694 GKITWDKNGEAPS
+694 
-707 GTYQLT
+707 TYT
-713 ITDQGGKYA
+713 
-722 PITAQINLN
+722 
-731 VYAYAAVPYDE
+731 YAYAAVPYDE
-742 YWKSE
+742 YWQSE
-747 GVYLSGSDWKAS
+747 GVYL
-759 SDEVDRDDNKG
+759 NKG
-770 HQEHDK
+770 SEWDAGFDARDGHNEYDK

-788 HGLHRGSFQQSVVVH
+788 HGLHRGSFQQSVVIH
-803 GTKDGETYDYHPLAW
+803 TADKDYYPVAW
-818 NDGNNFV
+818 TDGDNFV
-825 DADGNTYNRNEIGIT
+825 DADGKTYNKKEIGIT
-840 SYDITGIK
+840 SYNITGIK
-848 YVPVKVSA
+848 YVPVKVSS
-856 SDFADFST
+856 SDFADFC
-864 KYTVTKNGKT
+864 KQYTVTKNGET

-879 SEQNLSAYT
+879 SEFNLNAYT

-902 VTKKGDSFSFGAR
+902 VTLGSNGYTFGAR
-915 KTGSGSGIQGE
+915 QTGEGSGIKGE
-926 ELKTANEGIHAAAKE
+926 ALKTADKAITAAAKE

-949 LRVDLDNTKDG
+949 LRVDLNNN
-960 TKYYGDLGSH
+960 YGDLGGH
-970 MQTVVWKYYGSGN
+970 MQTVVWKYYGTDEKN
-983 EVLATYGTKFAADDW
+983 TTPLATYGTKFAADNW
-998 MHKSMGI
+998 MHKTMGI

-1011 SLRAKLPE
+1011 SLRAKLPD
-1019 GTDGTG
+1019 GKDGTG

-1032 ALGYSDTTYTVNVT
+1032 ALGYSDTTYTVNV
-1046 ADNLPQ
+1046 AAENLPKKVELMTEKQ
-1052 KVDAMTDEQKT
+1052 KEQLESLRDQAKK
-1063 QLTALKDAAKEL
+1063 LLDAAADQNNLTPKEAELKKHYDEIVAL
-1075 LDNKSADEYKS
+1075 LAKSGANS
-1086 VAEAQWAAL
+1086 VEAQ
-1095 TEHYN
+1095 
-1100 EAVTM
+1100 
-1105 LAKADAT
+1105 
-1112 SAEAEELLG
+1112 ELID
-1121 ELPGL
+1121 EVPKL
-1126 IAPIKLAPVTETYT
+1126 I
-1140 ALFPVLNDKKYDD
+1140 
-1153 YWLEQVAQ
+1153 
-1161 KMGKSKTDDTVKKT
+1161 
-1175 TDYLKNVCSGKIYGE
+1175 
-1190 EAEKQY
+1190 
-1196 NKSDMFQFDC
+1196 
-1206 EFINGVDTIQ
+1206 
-1216 FDGNTIKGTQDG
+1216 
-1228 KDVFSHQYNYIG
+1228 KDVEDARKQP
-1240 EVTVGEGDMSF
+1240 T
-1251 TGDLYKT
+1251 KP
-1258 NDKDAGEFTYFI
+1258 DKPT
-1270 MRDDTPDTTQHI
+1270 
-1282 EFRYGSDLE
+1282 
-1291 ALKGYVT
+1291 
-1298 GKYAY
+1298 
-1303 WLAAGIPVNSEDDF
+1303 
-1317 VKKCIK
+1317 
-1323 LFVDEN
+1323 
-1329 VEEQEATDAPE
+1329 
-1340 VSKMELTKDMFDTY
+1340 
-1354 YLMSFDGTDLTA
+1354 
-1366 LDAYLN
+1366 
-1372 KITEITINDTVCS
+1372 
-1385 YFSGYT
+1385 
-1391 LQVGTNG
+1391 
-1398 KDTIKFKES
+1398 
-1407 NFTADG
+1407 
-1413 TYNIVIKAE
+1413 
-1422 GYKDLTYTYTKG
+1422 
-1434 NGGNTEPD
+1434 
-1442 TPVTETKHITG
+1442 TETKTITG
-1453 TISPED
+1453 KITPKD
-1459 DNTDGIEEAY
+1459 DDDGNIDEGY
-1469 DFSFDIKLQDGTIL
+1469 NFSFDVTLQDGTI
-1483 EIFNDTTNAGG
+1483 INISNDTTDAGG
-1494 NDTYWKK
+1494 NKKYWKW
-1501 ATTKGN
+1501 ATTEGHKGIT
-1507 PKKNQAGMFTQLLNK
+1507 GLFTSLLNK
-1522 KASDINEYDTV
+1522 TASEIGNVDAVT
-1533 SGATVSSNAIKNAVK
+1533 GATVSSNAIKTAVK
-1548 AALGAND
+1548 NALSND

>member
-1 MKCKNTIAMVLAGAM
+1 MVLAGAM

-47 NGLLNG
+47 DGLLNG

-66 AQMAAIVSRSFGA
+66 AQMAAIVSRAFDA

-97 YSDMAKAVKM
+97 YSDMGKAVKM

-114 GLLNPDATITR
+114 GLLNPDAPITR

-208 SKTVEG
+208 GKTVEG
-214 NVIVRESG
+214 NMIVRESG

-256 RGGADAVGIKNTTAG
+256 RGGADAVSIKDSKAG

-359 GAKVTAGSGVSGVK
+359 GTKVTAGSGVSGVK
-373 AGDKAVESGKSET
+373 AGDKAVDSGKTET

-583 VVVTDT
+583 VVLTDT
-589 DGNSYGL
+589 DGNTYGL
-596 RHVAEIWHAI
+596 HHVTEIWRAT
-606 ELGFNADSP
+606 ELGFESDS
-615 IAGKTIKTITYYT
+615 ALVGKTISAVTYYT
-628 DDGVIELNL
+628 DDGVIKLKLAEKLYVPHIAKDAKAEVAKFDADAKETTLTLSGFPEDFAQNVKVPDGMSYADGKIKFGSAL
-637 NEALYV
+637 PGSYTVTVSDAKGKYADVTASFTVSTSKAAAKYDASSVALKKADSAEDADFTNFLKNITSVKVGDKKYAATDKDAVTIIKKDGAIDEDAKSNNEALFADGKEKTLTV
-643 PAQAATAKVAEADF
+643 SAAGYPDLTF
-657 SAGET
+657 SYT
-662 AVTLSKDLPSDFD
+662 P
-675 AKYSVTVA
+675 
-683 DKESDFFRYEN
+683 
-694 GKITWDKNGEAPS
+694 
-707 GTYQLT
+707 TYT
-713 ITDQGGKYA
+713 
-722 PITAQINLN
+722 
-731 VYAYAAVPYDE
+731 YAYAAVPYDE
-742 YWKSE
+742 YWQSE
-747 GVYLSGSDWKAS
+747 GVYLNKGSEWDAGSDA
-759 SDEVDRDDNKG
+759 RDG
-770 HQEHDK
+770 HNEYDK

-788 HGLHRGSFQQSVVVH
+788 HGLHRGSFQQSVVIH
-803 GTKDGETYDYHPLAW
+803 TDDKDYYPVAW
-818 NDGNNFV
+818 TDGDNFV
-825 DADGNTYNRNEIGIT
+825 DADGKTYNKKEIGIT
-840 SYDITGIK
+840 SYNITGIK
-848 YVPVKVSA
+848 YVPVKVSS
-856 SDFADFST
+856 SDFADFC
-864 KYTVTKNGKT
+864 KQYTVTKNGET

-879 SEQNLSAYT
+879 SEFNLNAYT

-902 VTKKGDSFSFGAR
+902 VTLGSNGYTFGAR
-915 KTGSGSGIQGE
+915 QTGEGSGIKGE
-926 ELKTANEGIHAAAKE
+926 ALKTADKAITAAAKE

-949 LRVDLDNTKDG
+949 LRVDLNNN
-960 TKYYGDLGSH
+960 YGDLGGH
-970 MQTVVWKYYGSGN
+970 MQTVVWKYYGTDEKN
-983 EVLATYGTKFAADDW
+983 TTPLATYGTKFAADNW
-998 MHKSMGI
+998 MHRIMGI

-1011 SLRAKLPE
+1011 SLRAKLPKD
-1019 GTDGTG
+1019 TDGTG

-1032 ALGYSDTTYTVNVT
+1032 ALGYRDTTYEVNVT
-1046 ADNLPQ
+1046 ADNLPKKVEPMTEKQ
-1052 KVDAMTDEQKT
+1052 KEQLESLRDQAKV
-1063 QLTALKDAAKEL
+1063 LLAAAKDSNNLTPAETTLKAHYDEIVAL
-1075 LDNKSADEYKS
+1075 LA
-1086 VAEAQWAAL
+1086 
-1095 TEHYN
+1095 
-1100 EAVTM
+1100 
-1105 LAKADAT
+1105 
-1112 SAEAEELLG
+1112 
-1121 ELPGL
+1121 
-1126 IAPIKLAPVTETYT
+1126 
-1140 ALFPVLNDKKYDD
+1140 
-1153 YWLEQVAQ
+1153 
-1161 KMGKSKTDDTVKKT
+1161 
-1175 TDYLKNVCSGKIYGE
+1175 
-1190 EAEKQY
+1190 
-1196 NKSDMFQFDC
+1196 
-1206 EFINGVDTIQ
+1206 
-1216 FDGNTIKGTQDG
+1216 
-1228 KDVFSHQYNYIG
+1228 
-1240 EVTVGEGDMSF
+1240 
-1251 TGDLYKT
+1251 
-1258 NDKDAGEFTYFI
+1258 DKDATKAAADGLIQEVPGYITAVENERKSTTNKTANGEAT
-1270 MRDDTPDTTQHI
+1270 
-1282 EFRYGSDLE
+1282 
-1291 ALKGYVT
+1291 VT
-1298 GKYAY
+1298 MTDGKYVAGSYQAKVTVTFDSDGRVVSVVDNDTQPGYNSTY
-1303 WLAAGIPVNSEDDF
+1303 W
-1317 VKKCIK
+1317 
-1323 LFVDEN
+1323 
-1329 VEEQEATDAPE
+1329 TDATA
-1340 VSKMELTKDMFDTY
+1340 MFTKFV
-1354 YLMSFDGTDLTA
+1354 GKTA
-1366 LDAYLN
+1366 S
-1372 KITEITINDTVCS
+1372 EI
-1385 YFSGYT
+1385 
-1391 LQVGTNG
+1391 
-1398 KDTIKFKES
+1398 
-1407 NFTADG
+1407 
-1413 TYNIVIKAE
+1413 
-1422 GYKDLTYTYTKG
+1422 
-1434 NGGNTEPD
+1434 
-1442 TPVTETKHITG
+1442 
-1453 TISPED
+1453 
-1459 DNTDGIEEAY
+1459 DGI
-1469 DFSFDIKLQDGTIL
+1469 
-1483 EIFNDTTNAGG
+1483 NA
-1494 NDTYWKK
+1494 
-1501 ATTKGN
+1501 
-1507 PKKNQAGMFTQLLNK
+1507 
-1522 KASDINEYDTV
+1522 V
-1533 SGATVSSNAIKNAVK
+1533 SGATVSSNAIKKAVK
-1548 AALGAND
+1548 NALSN

>member
-16 LLPSNAFAADLSQYK
+16 LLPSNAFAADLSQYR

-47 NGLLNG
+47 DGLLNG

-97 YSDMAKAVKM
+97 YSDMGKAVKM

-114 GLLNPDATITR
+114 GMLNPDAPITR

-208 SKTVEG
+208 GKTVEG

-256 RGGADAVGIKNTTAG
+256 RGGADAVGIKDTTTG

-373 AGDKAVESGKSET
+373 AGDKAVESGKTET
-386 VGTASSSGGSSSGGG
+386 VGTASTSSGGSSGGG

-413 MNIPYGEFYKAELN
+413 MNIPYDEFYKAELS
-427 ENAAAVDA
+427 ENAPAVDA

-457 PDGSDITGVTYPVR
+457 PDGTDITGVTYPVR

-496 GKDETSTYT
+496 GKDETTTYT
-505 GKEALFESASYSY
+505 GREALFESASYSY
-518 YALSSTPSYYKE
+518 YALSDTPSYYKE
-530 ATLTDGKWSFGKAT
+530 ATLTNGKWSFGKAT

-561 HHADYEMKVE
+561 HHADYEMEIE
-571 SDKITKGQKVYA
+571 SDKITEGQKVSA
-583 VVVTDT
+583 VVLTDT
-589 DGNSYGL
+589 DGNTYGL
-596 RHVAEIWHAI
+596 RHVAEIWRAT
-606 ELGFNADSP
+606 ELGFGKDS
-615 IAGKTIKTITYYT
+615 ALVGKTISAVTYYT
-628 DDGVIELNL
+628 DDGVIKLNL
-637 NEALYV
+637 EKKLYV
-643 PAQAATAKVAEADF
+643 PANAATVEADF
-657 SAGET
+657 SSGQT
-662 AVTLSKDLPSDFD
+662 AVPFDLPSNFD
-675 AKYSVTVA
+675 AAYSFTVNGEA
-683 DKESDFFRYEN
+683 SNFFTHEN
-694 GKITWDKNGEAPS
+694 GKITWDESASDIPS
-707 GTYQLT
+707 GTYKLL
-713 ITDQGGKYA
+713 IHDNSGKYA
-722 PITAQINLN
+722 DITAQINLN

-747 GVYLSGSDWKAS
+747 GVYLSGSDWAAS
-759 SDEVDRDDNKG
+759 DSTLDSHNEA
-770 HQEHDK
+770 DK

-788 HGLHRGSFQQSVVVH
+788 HGRHRGSFQQDVVIN
-803 GTKDGETYDYHPLAW
+803 TKDSKKYTPVYWIGADTAVVSTGEQITLDKTNIQDYK
-818 NDGNNFV
+818 
-825 DADGNTYNRNEIGIT
+825 
-840 SYDITGIK
+840 ITGIK

-856 SDFADFST
+856 SDFADFCS
-864 KYTVTKNGKT
+864 KYDVTKNGDT
-874 LQGGY
+874 MQGGY
-879 SEQNLSAYT
+879 SENNLSAYT
-888 AVAAVDKDTNGLKE
+888 DLVAAVDANTNGLKA
-902 VTKKGDSFSFGAR
+902 VTKGKNGYTFGKR
-915 KTGSGSGIQGE
+915 QTGTGSGIKNQA
-926 ELKTANEGIHAAAKE
+926 LKIADNDIVATAKNYADAQ
-941 YSGNFGEM
+941 NFGAH
-949 LRVDLDNTKDG
+949 LRVDLTNPKKDG
-960 TKYYGDLGSH
+960 TDKNGKPTKVDVKNAYGALGDN
-970 MQTVVWKYYGSGN
+970 MQTVVWKYYGNGN
-983 EVLATYGTKFAADDW
+983 TVLATYGTKFAADNW

-1011 SLRAKLPE
+1011 SLRFKLPE

-1032 ALGYSDTTYTVNVT
+1032 ALGYRDTTYTVNVT
-1046 ADNLPQ
+1046 DANLPQ
-1052 KVDAMTDEQKT
+1052 KVEPMTEEQKKK
-1063 QLTALKDAAKEL
+1063 LTELAARAKTY
-1075 LDNKSADEYKS
+1075 LDNKSTKYPSEVTKE
-1086 VAEAQWAAL
+1086 VLE
-1095 TEHYN
+1095 EHCN
-1100 EAVTM
+1100 EAN
-1105 LAKADAT
+1105 
-1112 SAEAEELLG
+1112 
-1121 ELPGL
+1121 GL
-1126 IAPIKLAPVTETYT
+1126 ISAA
-1140 ALFPVLNDKKYDD
+1140 
-1153 YWLEQVAQ
+1153 
-1161 KMGKSKTDDTVKKT
+1161 
-1175 TDYLKNVCSGKIYGE
+1175 
-1190 EAEKQY
+1190 
-1196 NKSDMFQFDC
+1196 
-1206 EFINGVDTIQ
+1206 
-1216 FDGNTIKGTQDG
+1216 
-1228 KDVFSHQYNYIG
+1228 
-1240 EVTVGEGDMSF
+1240 
-1251 TGDLYKT
+1251 
-1258 NDKDAGEFTYFI
+1258 
-1270 MRDDTPDTTQHI
+1270 DTT
-1282 EFRYGSDLE
+1282 E
-1291 ALKGYVT
+1291 A
-1298 GKYAY
+1298 
-1303 WLAAGIPVNSEDDF
+1303 AAAELI
-1317 VKKCIK
+1317 
-1323 LFVDEN
+1323 
-1329 VEEQEATDAPE
+1329 T
-1340 VSKMELTKDMFDTY
+1340 ELTG
-1354 YLMSFDGTDLTA
+1354 YLDKM
-1366 LDAYLN
+1366 DA
-1372 KITEITINDTVCS
+1372 
-1385 YFSGYT
+1385 
-1391 LQVGTNG
+1391 
-1398 KDTIKFKES
+1398 
-1407 NFTADG
+1407 A
-1413 TYNIVIKAE
+1413 
-1422 GYKDLTYTYTKG
+1422 
-1434 NGGNTEPD
+1434 NTPSEPD
-1442 TPVTETKHITG
+1442 QPTTETKTATLAIIRDQEMAGSHKKYNGEDYNITV
-1453 TISPED
+1453 TVTLS
-1459 DNTDGIEEAY
+1459 DGIITDVSATSTAQ
-1469 DFSFDIKLQDGTIL
+1469 DDDIDYFGRLT
-1483 EIFNDTTNAGG
+1483 DTFYNAFK
-1494 NDTYWKK
+1494 NITATDTASIDAIDAVSK
-1501 ATTKGN
+1501 ATY
-1507 PKKNQAGMFTQLLNK
+1507 
-1522 KASDINEYDTV
+1522 S
-1533 SGATVSSNAIKNAVK
+1533 SATVKQAVKNALSK
-1548 AALGAND
+1548 

>member
-16 LLPSNAFAADLSQYK
+16 LLPSNAFAADLSQYR

-47 NGLLNG
+47 DGLLNG

-66 AQMAAIVSRSFGA
+66 AQMAAIVSRAFGA

-97 YSDMAKAVKM
+97 YSDMGKAVKM

-114 GLLNPDATITR
+114 GLLNPDAPITR

-208 SKTVEG
+208 GKTVEG
-214 NVIVRESG
+214 NMVVRESG

-256 RGGADAVGIKNTTAG
+256 RGGADAVSIKNTTAG

-583 VVVTDT
+583 VVLTDT
-589 DGNSYGL
+589 DGNTYGL
-596 RHVAEIWHAI
+596 HHVTEIWRAT
-606 ELGFNADSP
+606 ELGFESDS
-615 IAGKTIKTITYYT
+615 ALVGKTISAVTYYT
-628 DDGVIELNL
+628 DDGVIKLKLAEKLYVPHIAKDAKAEVAKFDADAKETTLTLSGFPEDFAQNVKVPDGMSYADGKIKFGSAL
-637 NEALYV
+637 PGSYTVTVSDAKGKYADVTASFTVSTSKAAAKYDASSVALKKADSAEDADFTNFLKNITSVKVGDKKYAATDKDAVTIIKKDGAIDEDAKSNNEALFADGKEKTLTV
-643 PAQAATAKVAEADF
+643 SAAGYPDLTF
-657 SAGET
+657 SYT
-662 AVTLSKDLPSDFD
+662 P
-675 AKYSVTVA
+675 
-683 DKESDFFRYEN
+683 
-694 GKITWDKNGEAPS
+694 
-707 GTYQLT
+707 TYT
-713 ITDQGGKYA
+713 
-722 PITAQINLN
+722 
-731 VYAYAAVPYDE
+731 YAYAAVPYDE
-742 YWKSE
+742 YWQSE
-747 GVYLSGSDWKAS
+747 GVYL
-759 SDEVDRDDNKG
+759 NKG
-770 HQEHDK
+770 SEWDAGFDARDGHNEYDK

-788 HGLHRGSFQQSVVVH
+788 HGLHRGSFQQSVVIH
-803 GTKDGETYDYHPLAW
+803 TADKDYYPVAW
-818 NDGNNFV
+818 TDGDNFV
-825 DADGNTYNRNEIGIT
+825 DADGKTYNKKEIGIT
-840 SYDITGIK
+840 SYNITGIK
-848 YVPVKVSA
+848 YVPVKVSS
-856 SDFADFST
+856 SDFADFC
-864 KYTVTKNGKT
+864 KQYTVTKNGET

-879 SEQNLSAYT
+879 SEFNLNAYT

-902 VTKKGDSFSFGAR
+902 VTLGSNGYTFGAR
-915 KTGSGSGIQGE
+915 QTGEGSGIKGE
-926 ELKTANEGIHAAAKE
+926 ALKTADKAITAAAKE

-949 LRVDLDNTKDG
+949 LRVDLNNN
-960 TKYYGDLGSH
+960 YGDLGGH
-970 MQTVVWKYYGSGN
+970 MQTVVWKYYGTDEKN
-983 EVLATYGTKFAADDW
+983 TTPLATYGTKFAADNW
-998 MHKSMGI
+998 MHKTMGI

-1011 SLRAKLPE
+1011 SLRAKLPD
-1019 GTDGTG
+1019 GKDGTG

-1032 ALGYSDTTYTVNVT
+1032 ALGYSDTTYTVNV
-1046 ADNLPQ
+1046 AAENLPKKVELMTEKQ
-1052 KVDAMTDEQKT
+1052 KEQLESLRDQAKK
-1063 QLTALKDAAKEL
+1063 LLDAAADQNNLTPKEAELKKHYDEIVAL
-1075 LDNKSADEYKS
+1075 LAKSGANS
-1086 VAEAQWAAL
+1086 VEAQ
-1095 TEHYN
+1095 
-1100 EAVTM
+1100 
-1105 LAKADAT
+1105 
-1112 SAEAEELLG
+1112 ELID
-1121 ELPGL
+1121 EVPKL
-1126 IAPIKLAPVTETYT
+1126 I
-1140 ALFPVLNDKKYDD
+1140 
-1153 YWLEQVAQ
+1153 
-1161 KMGKSKTDDTVKKT
+1161 
-1175 TDYLKNVCSGKIYGE
+1175 
-1190 EAEKQY
+1190 
-1196 NKSDMFQFDC
+1196 
-1206 EFINGVDTIQ
+1206 
-1216 FDGNTIKGTQDG
+1216 
-1228 KDVFSHQYNYIG
+1228 KDVEDARKQP
-1240 EVTVGEGDMSF
+1240 T
-1251 TGDLYKT
+1251 KP
-1258 NDKDAGEFTYFI
+1258 DKPT
-1270 MRDDTPDTTQHI
+1270 
-1282 EFRYGSDLE
+1282 
-1291 ALKGYVT
+1291 
-1298 GKYAY
+1298 
-1303 WLAAGIPVNSEDDF
+1303 
-1317 VKKCIK
+1317 
-1323 LFVDEN
+1323 
-1329 VEEQEATDAPE
+1329 
-1340 VSKMELTKDMFDTY
+1340 
-1354 YLMSFDGTDLTA
+1354 
-1366 LDAYLN
+1366 
-1372 KITEITINDTVCS
+1372 
-1385 YFSGYT
+1385 
-1391 LQVGTNG
+1391 
-1398 KDTIKFKES
+1398 
-1407 NFTADG
+1407 
-1413 TYNIVIKAE
+1413 
-1422 GYKDLTYTYTKG
+1422 
-1434 NGGNTEPD
+1434 
-1442 TPVTETKHITG
+1442 TETKTITG
-1453 TISPED
+1453 KITPKD
-1459 DNTDGIEEAY
+1459 DDDGNIDEGY
-1469 DFSFDIKLQDGTIL
+1469 NFSFDVTLQDGTI
-1483 EIFNDTTNAGG
+1483 INISNDTTDAGG
-1494 NDTYWKK
+1494 NKKYWKW
-1501 ATTKGN
+1501 ATTEGHKGIT
-1507 PKKNQAGMFTQLLNK
+1507 GLFTSLLNK
-1522 KASDINEYDTV
+1522 TASEIGNVDAVT
-1533 SGATVSSNAIKNAVK
+1533 GATVSSNAIKTVVKNA
-1548 AALGAND
+1548 LSND

>member
-16 LLPSNAFAADLSQYK
+16 LLPSNAFAADLSQYR

-47 NGLLNG
+47 DGLLNG

-66 AQMAAIVSRSFGA
+66 AQMAAIVSRAFGA

-97 YSDMAKAVKM
+97 YSDMGKAVKM

-114 GLLNPDATITR
+114 GLLNPDAPITR

-208 SKTVEG
+208 GKTVEG
-214 NVIVRESG
+214 NMVVRESG

-256 RGGADAVGIKNTTAG
+256 RGGADAVSIKNTTAG

-583 VVVTDT
+583 VVLTDT
-589 DGNSYGL
+589 DGNTYGL
-596 RHVAEIWHAI
+596 HHVTEIWRAT
-606 ELGFNADSP
+606 ELGFESDS
-615 IAGKTIKTITYYT
+615 ALVGKTISAVTYYT
-628 DDGVIELNL
+628 DDGVIKLKLAEKLYVPHIAKDAKAEVAKFDADAKETTLTLSGFPEDFAQNVKVPDGMSYADGKIKFGSAL
-637 NEALYV
+637 PGSYTVTVSDAKGKYADVTASFTVSTSKAAAKYDASSIALKKADSAEDADFTNFLKNITSVKVGDKKYAATDKDAVTIIKKDGAIDEDAKSNNEALFADGKEKTLTV
-643 PAQAATAKVAEADF
+643 SAAGYPDLTF
-657 SAGET
+657 SYT
-662 AVTLSKDLPSDFD
+662 P
-675 AKYSVTVA
+675 
-683 DKESDFFRYEN
+683 
-694 GKITWDKNGEAPS
+694 
-707 GTYQLT
+707 TYT
-713 ITDQGGKYA
+713 
-722 PITAQINLN
+722 
-731 VYAYAAVPYDE
+731 YAYAAVPYDE
-742 YWKSE
+742 YWQSE
-747 GVYLSGSDWKAS
+747 GVYL
-759 SDEVDRDDNKG
+759 NKG
-770 HQEHDK
+770 SEWDAGFDARDGHNEYDK

-788 HGLHRGSFQQSVVVH
+788 HGLHRGSFQQSVVIH
-803 GTKDGETYDYHPLAW
+803 TADKDYYPVAW
-818 NDGNNFV
+818 TDGDNFV
-825 DADGNTYNRNEIGIT
+825 DADGKTYNKKEIGIT
-840 SYDITGIK
+840 SYNITGIK
-848 YVPVKVSA
+848 YVPVKVSS
-856 SDFADFST
+856 SDFADFC
-864 KYTVTKNGKT
+864 KQYTVTKNGET

-879 SEQNLSAYT
+879 SEFNLNAYT

-902 VTKKGDSFSFGAR
+902 VTLGSNGYTFGAR
-915 KTGSGSGIQGE
+915 QTGEGSGIKGE
-926 ELKTANEGIHAAAKE
+926 ALKTADKAITAAAKE

-949 LRVDLDNTKDG
+949 LRVDLNNN
-960 TKYYGDLGSH
+960 YGDLGGH
-970 MQTVVWKYYGSGN
+970 MQTVVWKYYGTDEKN
-983 EVLATYGTKFAADDW
+983 TTPLATYGTKFAADNW
-998 MHKSMGI
+998 MHKTMGI

-1011 SLRAKLPE
+1011 SLRAKLPD
-1019 GTDGTG
+1019 GKDGTG

-1032 ALGYSDTTYTVNVT
+1032 ALGYSDTTYTVNV
-1046 ADNLPQ
+1046 AAENLPKKVELMTEKQ
-1052 KVDAMTDEQKT
+1052 KEQLESLRDQAKK
-1063 QLTALKDAAKEL
+1063 LLDAAADQNNLTPKEAELKKHYDEIVAL
-1075 LDNKSADEYKS
+1075 LAKSGANS
-1086 VAEAQWAAL
+1086 VEAQ
-1095 TEHYN
+1095 
-1100 EAVTM
+1100 
-1105 LAKADAT
+1105 
-1112 SAEAEELLG
+1112 ELID
-1121 ELPGL
+1121 EVPKL
-1126 IAPIKLAPVTETYT
+1126 I
-1140 ALFPVLNDKKYDD
+1140 
-1153 YWLEQVAQ
+1153 
-1161 KMGKSKTDDTVKKT
+1161 
-1175 TDYLKNVCSGKIYGE
+1175 
-1190 EAEKQY
+1190 
-1196 NKSDMFQFDC
+1196 
-1206 EFINGVDTIQ
+1206 
-1216 FDGNTIKGTQDG
+1216 
-1228 KDVFSHQYNYIG
+1228 KDVEDARKQP
-1240 EVTVGEGDMSF
+1240 T
-1251 TGDLYKT
+1251 KP
-1258 NDKDAGEFTYFI
+1258 DKPT
-1270 MRDDTPDTTQHI
+1270 
-1282 EFRYGSDLE
+1282 
-1291 ALKGYVT
+1291 
-1298 GKYAY
+1298 
-1303 WLAAGIPVNSEDDF
+1303 
-1317 VKKCIK
+1317 
-1323 LFVDEN
+1323 
-1329 VEEQEATDAPE
+1329 
-1340 VSKMELTKDMFDTY
+1340 
-1354 YLMSFDGTDLTA
+1354 
-1366 LDAYLN
+1366 
-1372 KITEITINDTVCS
+1372 
-1385 YFSGYT
+1385 
-1391 LQVGTNG
+1391 
-1398 KDTIKFKES
+1398 
-1407 NFTADG
+1407 
-1413 TYNIVIKAE
+1413 
-1422 GYKDLTYTYTKG
+1422 
-1434 NGGNTEPD
+1434 
-1442 TPVTETKHITG
+1442 TETKTITG
-1453 TISPED
+1453 KITPKD
-1459 DNTDGIEEAY
+1459 DDDGNIDEGY
-1469 DFSFDIKLQDGTIL
+1469 NFSFDVTLQDGTI
-1483 EIFNDTTNAGG
+1483 INISNDTTDAGG
-1494 NDTYWKK
+1494 NKKYWKW
-1501 ATTKGN
+1501 ATTEGHKGIT
-1507 PKKNQAGMFTQLLNK
+1507 GLFTSLLNK
-1522 KASDINEYDTV
+1522 TASEIGNVDAVT
-1533 SGATVSSNAIKNAVK
+1533 GATVSSNAIKTAVK
-1548 AALGAND
+1548 NALSND

>member
-16 LLPSNAFAADLSQYK
+16 LLPSNAFAADLSQYR

-47 NGLLNG
+47 DGLLNG

-66 AQMAAIVSRSFGA
+66 AQMAAIVSRAFGA

-97 YSDMAKAVKM
+97 YSDMGKAVKM

-114 GLLNPDATITR
+114 GLLNPDAPITR

-208 SKTVEG
+208 GKTVEG
-214 NVIVRESG
+214 NMVVRESG

-230 NGDLIIADSADKVS
+230 NGDLIIADSADTVS

-256 RGGADAVGIKNTTAG
+256 RGGADAVSIKNTTAG

-373 AGDKAVESGKSET
+373 AGDKAVESGQSET

-583 VVVTDT
+583 VVLTDT
-589 DGNSYGL
+589 DGNTYGL
-596 RHVAEIWHAI
+596 HHVTEIWRAT
-606 ELGFNADSP
+606 ELGFESDS
-615 IAGKTIKTITYYT
+615 ALVGKTISAVTYYT
-628 DDGVIELNL
+628 DDGVIKLKLAEKLYVPHIAKDAKAEVAKFDADAKETTLTLSGFPEDFAQNVKVPDGMSYADGKIKFGSAL
-637 NEALYV
+637 PGSYTVTVSDAKGKYADVTARFTVSTSKAAEKYDASSVALKKADSAEDADFTNFLKNITSVKVGDKKYAATDKDAVTIIKKDGAIDEDAKSNNEALFADGKEKTLTV
-643 PAQAATAKVAEADF
+643 SAAGYPDLTF
-657 SAGET
+657 SYT
-662 AVTLSKDLPSDFD
+662 P
-675 AKYSVTVA
+675 
-683 DKESDFFRYEN
+683 
-694 GKITWDKNGEAPS
+694 
-707 GTYQLT
+707 TYT
-713 ITDQGGKYA
+713 
-722 PITAQINLN
+722 
-731 VYAYAAVPYDE
+731 YAYAAVPYDE
-742 YWKSE
+742 YWQSE
-747 GVYLSGSDWKAS
+747 GVYL
-759 SDEVDRDDNKG
+759 NKG
-770 HQEHDK
+770 SEWDAGFDARDGHNEYDK

-788 HGLHRGSFQQSVVVH
+788 HGLHRGSFQQSVVIH
-803 GTKDGETYDYHPLAW
+803 TADKDYYPVAW
-818 NDGNNFV
+818 TDGDNFV
-825 DADGNTYNRNEIGIT
+825 DADGKTYNKKEIGIT
-840 SYDITGIK
+840 SYNITGIK
-848 YVPVKVSA
+848 YVPVKVSS
-856 SDFADFST
+856 SDFADFC
-864 KYTVTKNGKT
+864 KQYTVTKNGET

-879 SEQNLSAYT
+879 SEFNLNAYT

-902 VTKKGDSFSFGAR
+902 VTLGSNGYTFGAR
-915 KTGSGSGIQGE
+915 QTGEGSGIKGE
-926 ELKTANEGIHAAAKE
+926 ALKTADKAITAAAKE

-949 LRVDLDNTKDG
+949 LRVDLNNN
-960 TKYYGDLGSH
+960 YGDLGGH
-970 MQTVVWKYYGSGN
+970 MQTVVWKYYGTDEKN
-983 EVLATYGTKFAADDW
+983 TTPLATYGTKFAADNW
-998 MHKSMGI
+998 MHKTMGI

-1011 SLRAKLPE
+1011 SLRAKLPD
-1019 GTDGTG
+1019 GKDGTG

-1032 ALGYSDTTYTVNVT
+1032 ALGYSDTTYTVNV
-1046 ADNLPQ
+1046 AAENLPKKVELMTEKQ
-1052 KVDAMTDEQKT
+1052 KEQLESLRDQAKK
-1063 QLTALKDAAKEL
+1063 LLDAAADQNNLTPKEAELKKHYDEIVAL
-1075 LDNKSADEYKS
+1075 LAKSGANS
-1086 VAEAQWAAL
+1086 VEAQ
-1095 TEHYN
+1095 
-1100 EAVTM
+1100 
-1105 LAKADAT
+1105 
-1112 SAEAEELLG
+1112 ELID
-1121 ELPGL
+1121 EVPKL
-1126 IAPIKLAPVTETYT
+1126 I
-1140 ALFPVLNDKKYDD
+1140 
-1153 YWLEQVAQ
+1153 
-1161 KMGKSKTDDTVKKT
+1161 
-1175 TDYLKNVCSGKIYGE
+1175 
-1190 EAEKQY
+1190 
-1196 NKSDMFQFDC
+1196 
-1206 EFINGVDTIQ
+1206 
-1216 FDGNTIKGTQDG
+1216 
-1228 KDVFSHQYNYIG
+1228 KDVEDARKQP
-1240 EVTVGEGDMSF
+1240 T
-1251 TGDLYKT
+1251 KP
-1258 NDKDAGEFTYFI
+1258 DKPT
-1270 MRDDTPDTTQHI
+1270 
-1282 EFRYGSDLE
+1282 
-1291 ALKGYVT
+1291 
-1298 GKYAY
+1298 
-1303 WLAAGIPVNSEDDF
+1303 
-1317 VKKCIK
+1317 
-1323 LFVDEN
+1323 
-1329 VEEQEATDAPE
+1329 
-1340 VSKMELTKDMFDTY
+1340 
-1354 YLMSFDGTDLTA
+1354 
-1366 LDAYLN
+1366 
-1372 KITEITINDTVCS
+1372 
-1385 YFSGYT
+1385 
-1391 LQVGTNG
+1391 
-1398 KDTIKFKES
+1398 
-1407 NFTADG
+1407 
-1413 TYNIVIKAE
+1413 
-1422 GYKDLTYTYTKG
+1422 
-1434 NGGNTEPD
+1434 
-1442 TPVTETKHITG
+1442 TETKTITG
-1453 TISPED
+1453 KITPKD
-1459 DNTDGIEEAY
+1459 DDDGNIDEGY
-1469 DFSFDIKLQDGTIL
+1469 NFSFDVTLQDGTI
-1483 EIFNDTTNAGG
+1483 INISNDTTDAGG
-1494 NDTYWKK
+1494 NKKYWKW
-1501 ATTKGN
+1501 ATTEGHKGIT
-1507 PKKNQAGMFTQLLNK
+1507 GLFTSLLNK
-1522 KASDINEYDTV
+1522 TASEIGNVDAVT
-1533 SGATVSSNAIKNAVK
+1533 GATVSSNAIKTAVK
-1548 AALGAND
+1548 NALSND